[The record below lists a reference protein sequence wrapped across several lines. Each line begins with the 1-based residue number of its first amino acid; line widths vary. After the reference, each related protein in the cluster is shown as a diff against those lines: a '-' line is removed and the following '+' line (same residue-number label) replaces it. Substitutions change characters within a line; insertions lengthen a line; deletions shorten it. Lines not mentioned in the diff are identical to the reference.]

1 MIVDNIQ
8 YVAFSKNL
16 KIGDKSVRRKIEDSL
31 SEFVFSFYSP
41 LPPPS
46 SNVEIMPILTGYTK
60 NRHSRLDISGD
71 LAKLF
76 ITFDE
81 NFRND
86 FDKCFNYARE
96 KIKILT
102 NVLTDIDTNSYS
114 GLVIQYLFEED
125 NYTDDVIGFINNGS
139 VKIVGDKHFFGFSK
153 NFSLI
158 YQEKIYL
165 NFAISSLQPKN
176 DSKLILGVSVD
187 VNNRYANEVK
197 GQSVSYSDVEVM
209 EKLHC
214 RIAQNT
220 LDSLLT
226 KGELRLDE

>member
-1 MIVDNIQ
+1 MIVDNVQ
-8 YVAFSKNL
+8 FVAFSKNL
-16 KIGDKSVRRKIEDSL
+16 KIGDKITRRKIEDL
-31 SEFVFSFYSP
+31 LNDFVFSFYSP
-41 LPPPS
+41 LPPSS

-86 FDKCFNYARE
+86 FDKCFNYADE

-102 NVLTDIDTNSYS
+102 NALGNIRKSSYS

-125 NYTDDVIGFINNGS
+125 SYTDDVIEFINNGS
-139 VKIVGDKHFFGFSK
+139 VKIVGDEHFFNFSK
-153 NFSLI
+153 NFSLV
-158 YQEKIYL
+158 YQEKFYL
-165 NFAISSLQPKN
+165 NFAISSLKLKN
-176 DSKLILGVSVD
+176 DSKLMLGVSVD

-197 GQSVSYSDVEVM
+197 GQSVSYSDVEIM

-214 RIAQNT
+214 HIAKNA
-220 LDSLLT
+220 LDRLLT
-226 KGELRLDE
+226 KGELRLNE